1 MATKHKKTPAGAT
14 NTNEGANETAT
25 HSNDTK
31 STARRTL
38 VHLIVNQ
45 QELRRKETTV
55 VRCLCGHSFH
65 KKWAERPDFEGV
77 RISKASGKAHRDEWC
92 KACLDMKALD
102 FALSEEVVA

>member
-1 MATKHKKTPAGAT
+1 MTTNKKTPAGAT
-14 NTNEGANETAT
+14 NTNEGVHETST
-25 HSNDTK
+25 GSNDTK
-31 STARRTL
+31 STARRTP

-55 VRCLCGHSFH
+55 VRCLCGFTFH
-65 KKWAERPDFEGV
+65 KKWAERPNFEGV
-77 RISKASGKAHRDEWC
+77 RISKVSGKAHRDEWC

>member
-1 MATKHKKTPAGAT
+1 MTTNTKKTPAGAG
-14 NTNEGANETAT
+14 NTNEGNNETAT

-55 VRCLCGHSFH
+55 VRCLCGYSFH
-65 KKWAERPDFEGV
+65 KKWAERPNFEGV
-77 RISKASGKAHRDEWC
+77 RISKVTGKTHRDEWC
-92 KACLDMKALD
+92 QACLDMKALD

>member
-1 MATKHKKTPAGAT
+1 MTMKNQKAPAGAG
-14 NTNEGANETAT
+14 NTNEGVHETGT
-25 HSNDTK
+25 GSNDTK

-55 VRCLCGHSFH
+55 VRCLCGYTFH
-65 KKWAERPDFEGV
+65 KKWAERPNFEGV
-77 RISKASGKAHRDEWC
+77 RISKGTGKTHRDEWC

>member
-1 MATKHKKTPAGAT
+1 MTTNNKKTPAGAT
-14 NTNEGANETAT
+14 NTNEGNNETAT

-55 VRCLCGHSFH
+55 VRCLCGYSFH
-65 KKWAERPDFEGV
+65 KKWAERPNFEGV
-77 RISKASGKAHRDEWC
+77 RISKVTGKTHRDEWC
-92 KACLDMKALD
+92 QACLDMKALD

>member
-1 MATKHKKTPAGAT
+1 MATTNKKTPAGAT
-14 NTNEGANETAT
+14 NTNEGNNETGKN
-25 HSNDTK
+25 SNNTK

-55 VRCLCGHSFH
+55 VRCLCGYTFH
-65 KKWAERPDFEGV
+65 KEWAERPYFEGV
-77 RISKASGKAHRDEWC
+77 RISKVSGKAHRDEWC

>member
-1 MATKHKKTPAGAT
+1 MTIKNEKTLAGAG
-14 NTNEGANETAT
+14 NTNEGNNETGKN
-25 HSNDTK
+25 SNDTK

-55 VRCLCGHSFH
+55 VRCLCGYTFH

-77 RISKASGKAHRDEWC
+77 RISKVTGKAHRDEWC
-92 KACLDMKALD
+92 KACLEMKALD